1 MKEIE
6 YLKSKRVL
14 VLYGG
19 WSREREVSLRSGK
32 RVYESLKGMGFDVSA
47 LDMGKDFYERIKE
60 ISPDVVVIMLHGKPG
75 EDGTV
80 QGVLELMGI
89 PYTGSGVLA
98 SAIGMNK
105 IATKRLLI
113 EENLPTPPYFYD
125 PFEKNPEKLRE
136 KVLEN
141 LDLPVVVKPV
151 EEGSSLGVHIVK
163 DEDELLKV
171 IEVELVEFGSFYFEK
186 FIKGKSVTVG
196 VLGTGEESFALP
208 ILELRPKGHEFYDYE
223 AKYTPGATEFI
234 IPAEL
239 PRKVYKELQR
249 DSVLTHQIIGCRGFS
264 RVDAVVSE
272 DGKAYILEIN
282 TIPGMTELSDLPAE
296 ADHMGIDYDTLVL
309 HILSSA
315 FE

>member
-6 YLKSKRVL
+6 YLKSKKVL

-32 RVYESLKGMGFDVSA
+32 RVFESLKGMGFDVSA

-141 LDLPVVVKPV
+141 LNLPVVVKPV

-163 DEDELLKV
+163 DEDELLNV

-296 ADHMGIDYDTLVL
+296 AEHMGIDYDTLVL